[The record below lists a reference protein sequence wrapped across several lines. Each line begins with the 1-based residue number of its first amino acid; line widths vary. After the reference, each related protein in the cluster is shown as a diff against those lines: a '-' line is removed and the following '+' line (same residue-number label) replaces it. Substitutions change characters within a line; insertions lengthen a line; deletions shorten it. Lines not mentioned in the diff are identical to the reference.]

1 MKKFKGTG
9 VALVTPFRNDRRVD
23 FGAIEKLVNHCIDGG
38 IDYFVAMGTTGES
51 ATLTADEKNAVLES
65 IKEAN
70 SGRLPIVLGIGGNDT
85 LEIERQMRNQ
95 DFNGIDAILS
105 VSPYYNKPTQEGIVG
120 HYKYLAD
127 HAPKPI
133 IMYNVPGRTAS
144 NMSTETTLELA
155 DHENIIAIKE
165 AGGDLNQIMEIIKNK
180 PRSFEVISGDDGLT
194 LPMIAA
200 GGFGVISVIG
210 QAFPE
215 PFTKM
220 VNAALKGSFK
230 KARKEHYHLWDT
242 TGLLYEEGNPA
253 GVKLALEIQGIMESQ
268 VRMPLVSGSADL
280 KSRLT
285 TAMKL
290 AKLI

>member
-9 VALVTPFRNDRRVD
+9 AALVTPFRNDRRVD

-230 KARKEHYHLWDT
+230 KARKEHYQLWDT

-253 GVKLALEIQGIMESQ
+253 GVKLALEIQGIMESK